1 MVDDAP
7 HNHLL
12 SVLHLG
18 ATWGHGVSAVA
29 LFLTQP
35 RTMINMGVVMGVGVV
50 GVGSEILDPS
60 DDDDDDD
67 GLPRTKKERSA
78 EAPRPMNRAVLADQF
93 DVRRK
98 AVFLA
103 AV

>member
-1 MVDDAP
+1 MI
-7 HNHLL
+7 
-12 SVLHLG
+12 
-18 ATWGHGVSAVA
+18 GV
-29 LFLTQP
+29 
-35 RTMINMGVVMGVGVV
+35 GVVMGVGIVR
-50 GVGSEILDPS
+50 SEILDQVDD

-78 EAPRPMNRAVLADQF
+78 EAPRPLEPALGDQF
-93 DVRRK
+93 NVRRK

>member
-1 MVDDAP
+1 
-7 HNHLL
+7 
-12 SVLHLG
+12 
-18 ATWGHGVSAVA
+18 
-29 LFLTQP
+29 
-35 RTMINMGVVMGVGVV
+35 VVVGVGVV
-50 GVGSEILDPS
+50 GGRSEILDPS
-60 DDDDDDD
+60 DDDDD

-93 DVRRK
+93 NVRRK

>member
-1 MVDDAP
+1 
-7 HNHLL
+7 
-12 SVLHLG
+12 
-18 ATWGHGVSAVA
+18 
-29 LFLTQP
+29 
-35 RTMINMGVVMGVGVV
+35 MIQTAIDMVV
-50 GVGSEILDPS
+50 GGGCGGGRSEILDPS
-60 DDDDDDD
+60 DDDDDD

-103 AV
+103 AI

>member
-1 MVDDAP
+1 
-7 HNHLL
+7 
-12 SVLHLG
+12 
-18 ATWGHGVSAVA
+18 
-29 LFLTQP
+29 
-35 RTMINMGVVMGVGVV
+35 MIGVVMGVGVV
-50 GVGSEILDPS
+50 GGRSEILDPS

>member
-1 MVDDAP
+1 MIQTAIDMV
-7 HNHLL
+7 
-12 SVLHLG
+12 V
-18 ATWGHGVSAVA
+18 
-29 LFLTQP
+29 
-35 RTMINMGVVMGVGVV
+35 GVGVV

-60 DDDDDDD
+60 DDDDD

-98 AVFLA
+98 AVFPA
-103 AV
+103 AI

>member
-1 MVDDAP
+1 
-7 HNHLL
+7 
-12 SVLHLG
+12 
-18 ATWGHGVSAVA
+18 
-29 LFLTQP
+29 
-35 RTMINMGVVMGVGVV
+35 MIQTAIQTAIDMGVGVVVGVGVV

-60 DDDDDDD
+60 DDDDDD

-93 DVRRK
+93 NVRRK

-103 AV
+103 AI

>member
-1 MVDDAP
+1 MI
-7 HNHLL
+7 
-12 SVLHLG
+12 
-18 ATWGHGVSAVA
+18 GV
-29 LFLTQP
+29 
-35 RTMINMGVVMGVGVV
+35 GVVMGVGVG
-50 GVGSEILDPS
+50 GVGSEILDQVDDD

-98 AVFLA
+98 AVFPA